1 MLTMYEVYSMAY
13 IIQRWGK
20 AVVSCWYHQMVNAM
34 SLQHFN
40 GLDFILYRGELYKQP
55 QIRTKSLRCKFTAVS
70 MKI

>member
-55 QIRTKSLRCKFTAVS
+55 QIRTKSLRCKFKAVS